1 MPPSNAHYALRCAVL
16 SGIIEYMDVHRTIT
30 ILIADDPD
38 LRATLAGFQGIQQRI
53 SAACYNDGK
62 PLSALALHRAVYANV
77 KGTISSQMTCTAIR
91 LVAGAY
97 ASAKANKKPAPH
109 PFAFKRP
116 TALFLI
122 GGRGRDARFIGD
134 GTLSIWTVAGRKRI
148 AYAVP
153 EAFQPTLAQAVEIDS
168 MTVIERDGRLLGRVG
183 VTLRVPDPKGIH
195 PVGIDLNE
203 TNALVAVDPD
213 GNTLFVSGRDF
224 KVRNIRSRKTR
235 RRLQEQLATHK
246 AHKQDTRSVRRL
258 LKRLGH
264 KQRNRTRTFC
274 QQTAAKLV
282 AWAPADSV
290 LVFER
295 LTLPRPSKKLRV
307 RKGTRRRLSQWQR
320 RLMRQSVT
328 NAAEMR
334 GLLVDEVNGAYTSQD
349 CSRCGLRGV
358 RTRHAFTCP
367 HCGHSAHADV
377 NAAVNIRL
385 RYTALRLGGP
395 LSTGP
400 EVLPLVVSDE
410 GKRSSLGDSR

>member
-1 MPPSNAHYALRCAVL
+1 MN
-16 SGIIEYMDVHRTIT
+16 IQRTIT
-30 ILIADDPD
+30 ICLADDPD

-53 SAACYNDGK
+53 SAACYNDGT
-62 PLSALALHRAVYANV
+62 PLSALALHRAVYADV
-77 KGTISSQMTCTAIR
+77 KGTISSQLTCSAIR

-97 ASAKANKKPAPH
+97 AGASANKQPAQR
-109 PFAFKRP
+109 PFQFKRP
-116 TALFLI
+116 TALFLV
-122 GGRGRDARFIGD
+122 GERGRDARFCDD

-148 AYAVP
+148 AYRVP
-153 EAFQPTLAQAVEIDS
+153 DAFTQTLAEAVEIDS
-168 MTVIERDGRLLGRVG
+168 MTVIERDGRLLGRVV

-213 GNTLFVSGRDF
+213 GNTLFVSGREF
-224 KVRNIRSRKTR
+224 KVRNIRTRKTR
-235 RRLQEQLATHK
+235 RRLQEQLATHT

-258 LKRLGH
+258 LKRLGR

-282 AWAPADSV
+282 AWTPDDSV

-295 LTLPRPSKKLRV
+295 LTLPQASKKLRV

-320 RLMRQSVT
+320 RLIRASVT
-328 NAAEMR
+328 NAAERR
-334 GLLVDEVNGAYTSQD
+334 GLLVDDVNPAYTSQD

-358 RTRHAFTCP
+358 RKRHTFTCS

-377 NAAVNIRL
+377 NAATNIRL
-385 RYTALRLGGP
+385 RYTALRLSGP
-395 LSTGP
+395 RSTGP
-400 EVLPLVVSDE
+400 EALPLVASDE
-410 GKRSSLGDSR
+410 GKPPPFGAR

>member
-1 MPPSNAHYALRCAVL
+1 
-16 SGIIEYMDVHRTIT
+16 MDVQRTIT
-30 ILIADDPD
+30 IRIANDPD
-38 LRATLAGFQGIQQRI
+38 LRATLAAFQGIQQRV

-62 PLSALALHRAVYANV
+62 PLSALALHRLVYQDV

-97 ASAKANKKPAPH
+97 AAARANNKPAQR
-109 PFAFKRP
+109 PFEFKRP
-116 TALFLI
+116 SALFLV
-122 GGRGRDARFIGD
+122 GERGRDARFCD
-134 GTLSIWTVAGRKRI
+134 DTTFSIWTVVGRKRI
-148 AYAVP
+148 TYSVP
-153 EAFQPTLAQAVEIDS
+153 ETFKATLAEAIEIDS
-168 MTVIERDGRLLGRVG
+168 MTVIERGGRLFGRV
-183 VTLRVPDPKGIH
+183 VITLRIPEPKGAL

-213 GNTLFVSGRDF
+213 GNTLFVSGKDF
-224 KVRNIRSRKTR
+224 KVRNIRTRKTR

-258 LKRLGH
+258 LKRLGR

-282 AWAPADSV
+282 KWAPKDSV

-295 LTLPRPSKKLRV
+295 LTLPQTSKKLRV

-320 RLMRQSVT
+320 RLMRVSVT
-328 NAAEMR
+328 NAAERR
-334 GLLVDEVNGAYTSQD
+334 GLLVDDVNPAYTSQD
-349 CSRCGLRGV
+349 CSRCGLRGK
-358 RTRHAFTCP
+358 RLRHAFSCP

-377 NAAVNIRL
+377 NAATNIRL
-385 RYTALRLGGP
+385 RYTLLRQRGP

-400 EVLPLVVSDE
+400 EALSLLASDE
-410 GKRSSLGDSR
+410 GKPPPSGAR

>member
-1 MPPSNAHYALRCAVL
+1 
-16 SGIIEYMDVHRTIT
+16 MDVQRTIT
-30 ILIADDPD
+30 ICIADDPD
-38 LRATLAGFQGIQQRI
+38 LRATLTGFQGIQQRI
-53 SAACYNDGK
+53 SQACYNDGQ
-62 PLSALALHRAVYANV
+62 PLSALALHRIVYEDV
-77 KGTISSQMTCTAIR
+77 KGTISSQLTCSAIR

-97 ASAKANKKPAPH
+97 ASAKANKKPAQR
-109 PFAFKRP
+109 PFQFKRP
-116 TALFLI
+116 IALFLV
-122 GGRGRDARFIGD
+122 GERGRDARFCDD

-148 AYAVP
+148 AYTVP
-153 EAFQPTLAQAVEIDS
+153 DAFKQTLAEAVEIDS
-168 MTVIERDGRLLGRVG
+168 MTVIERNGRLLGRVV
-183 VTLRVPDPKGIH
+183 VTLCVPDPKGIH

-224 KVRNIRSRKTR
+224 KVRNIRTRKTR
-235 RRLQEQLATHK
+235 RRLQETIATHK

-258 LKRLGH
+258 LKRLGR

-282 AWAPADSV
+282 RWASADSV

-295 LTLPRPSKKLRV
+295 LTLPQTSKKLRV

-320 RLMRQSVT
+320 RLLRQSVT
-328 NAAEMR
+328 NAAERR
-334 GLLVDEVNGAYTSQD
+334 GLLVDDVNPAYTSQD

-358 RTRHAFTCP
+358 RLRHTFTCP
-367 HCGHSAHADV
+367 HCGHQAHADV

-385 RYTALRLGGP
+385 RYTALRLSGP

-400 EVLPLVVSDE
+400 EALSLVASDE
-410 GKRSSLGDSR
+410 GKPPPSGVR

>member
-1 MPPSNAHYALRCAVL
+1 
-16 SGIIEYMDVHRTIT
+16 MDVQRTIT
-30 ILIADDPD
+30 ICIADDPD

-62 PLSALALHRAVYANV
+62 PLSALALHRVVYEQV

-97 ASAKANKKPAPH
+97 ASAKANKKPAQR
-109 PFAFKRP
+109 PFAFMRP
-116 TALFLI
+116 AALFLI
-122 GGRGRDARFIGD
+122 GDRGRDARFCDD

-148 AYAVP
+148 VYTMP
-153 EAFQPTLAQAVEIDS
+153 EAFRSMLSETIEIDS
-168 MTVIERDGRLLGRVG
+168 MIVIERNGHLLGRVV
-183 VTLRVPDPKGIH
+183 VTLRVPDPKGVH

-224 KVRNIRSRKTR
+224 KVRNIRTRKTR
-235 RRLQEQLATHK
+235 RRLQETLAIHK
-246 AHKQDTRSVRRL
+246 AQNKDTRSVRRL
-258 LKRLGH
+258 LKRLGRR
-264 KQRNRTRTFC
+264 QRNRTRTFC

-282 AWAPADSV
+282 KWAPADSV

-295 LTLPRPSKKLRV
+295 LTLSQAFKKLRV

-320 RLMRQSVT
+320 HLMRQCVT
-328 NAAEMR
+328 NAAERR
-334 GLLVDEVNGAYTSQD
+334 GLLVDDINPAYTSQD
-349 CSRCGLRGV
+349 CSRCGLRGI
-358 RTRHAFTCP
+358 RKRHAFTCP
-367 HCGHSAHADV
+367 HCGHEAHADV

-385 RYTALRLGGP
+385 RYTALRLSGP

-400 EVLPLVVSDE
+400 EALSSVADDE
-410 GKRSSLGDSR
+410 GKLPALAGSR

>member
-1 MPPSNAHYALRCAVL
+1 
-16 SGIIEYMDVHRTIT
+16 MDVQRTIT
-30 ILIADDPD
+30 IIIADDPD

-53 SAACYNDGK
+53 SQACYNDGK
-62 PLSALALHRAVYANV
+62 PLSALALHRDVYEDI

-97 ASAKANKKPAPH
+97 ATARANKKPALR
-109 PFAFKRP
+109 PFDFKRP

-122 GGRGRDARFIGD
+122 GERGRDARFCDD
-134 GTLSIWTVAGRKRI
+134 GMLSIWTVAGRKRI
-148 AYAVP
+148 AYTVP
-153 EAFQPTLAQAVEIDS
+153 EAFKQTLAEAVEIDS
-168 MTVIERDGRLLGRVG
+168 MTVIERDGRLLGCVV
-183 VTLRVPDPKGIH
+183 VTLRVPNPKGIH
-195 PVGIDLNE
+195 PIGIDLNE

-224 KVRNIRSRKTR
+224 KVRNIRTRKTR
-235 RRLQEQLATHK
+235 RRLQEQLATRK

-258 LKRLGH
+258 LKRLGRT
-264 KQRNRTRTFC
+264 QRNRTRTFC

-282 AWAPADSV
+282 RWAPTDSV

-295 LTLPRPSKKLRV
+295 LTLPQTSKKLRV

-328 NAAEMR
+328 NAAER
-334 GLLVDEVNGAYTSQD
+334 HGLLIDDVNPAYTSQD
-349 CSRCGLRGV
+349 CSRCGLRGI
-358 RTRHAFTCP
+358 RKRHAFTCP

-385 RYTALRLGGP
+385 RYTALRLSGP

-400 EVLPLVVSDE
+400 EALSLIVSDE
-410 GKRSSLGDSR
+410 GKLSP

>member
-1 MPPSNAHYALRCAVL
+1 
-16 SGIIEYMDVHRTIT
+16 MDVQRTLT
-30 ILIADDPD
+30 ICIADDPD
-38 LRATLAGFQGIQQRI
+38 LRATLALFQGIQQRI

-62 PLSALALHRAVYANV
+62 PLSALALHRAVYADV

-91 LVAGAY
+91 RVAGAY
-97 ASAKANKKPAPH
+97 AAARANNKPAQR
-109 PFAFKRP
+109 PFDFKRP

-122 GGRGRDARFIGD
+122 GERGRDARFCDD

-148 AYAVP
+148 TYTVP
-153 EAFQPTLAQAVEIDS
+153 EVFKSTLAEAIEIDS
-168 MTVIERDGRLLGRVG
+168 MTVIEGDGRLLGRVV

-224 KVRNIRSRKTR
+224 KVRNIRTRKTR

-246 AHKQDTRSVRRL
+246 AHRQDTRSVRRL
-258 LKRLGH
+258 LQRLGR
-264 KQRNRTRTFC
+264 KQRNRTRSFC

-282 AWAPADSV
+282 QWASADSV

-295 LTLPRPSKKLRV
+295 LTLPQTSKKLRV

-320 RLMRQSVT
+320 RLLRNSVT
-328 NAAEMR
+328 HAAERR
-334 GLLVDEVNGAYTSQD
+334 GLLVDDVNPAYTSQD
-349 CSRCGLRGV
+349 CSRCGLRGK
-358 RTRHAFTCP
+358 RKRHVFTCP
-367 HCGHSAHADV
+367 HCGYEAHADV

-385 RYTALRLGGP
+385 RYTALRLSGS

-400 EVLPLVVSDE
+400 EALSSGVGAE
-410 GKRSSLGDSR
+410 GKLPAVVGSR